1 MADVKKGEGLVY
13 RNHPLRRVDNLI
25 YYGSMADEYVCTL
38 QIVSYKEQ
46 NGEQEPD
53 KIQMQLL
60 KTDPTLPILERLVK
74 NSEKNGLYN
83 AIETAAIWLDRVAKA

>member
-1 MADVKKGEGLVY
+1 MAEEKFLAYKGRPLV
-13 RNHPLRRVDNLI
+13 RKDNTI

-83 AIETAAIWLDRVAKA
+83 AIETAAIWLDRVDKA

>member
-1 MADVKKGEGLVY
+1 MAEEKFLEYKGRPLV
-13 RNHPLRRVDNLI
+13 RKDNTL

-60 KTDPTLPILERLVK
+60 KTDPNLPILERLVK
-74 NSEKNGLYN
+74 NSEKSGLYN
-83 AIETAAIWLDRVAKA
+83 AIETAAIWLDRVTKA

>member
-1 MADVKKGEGLVY
+1 MAEEKFLAYKGRPLV
-13 RNHPLRRVDNLI
+13 RKDNTI

-38 QIVSYKEQ
+38 QIVSYKEHT
-46 NGEQEPD
+46 GEQEPD

-83 AIETAAIWLDRVAKA
+83 AIETAAI

>member
-1 MADVKKGEGLVY
+1 MAEEKFLAYKGRPLV
-13 RNHPLRRVDNLI
+13 RKDNTI
-25 YYGSMADEYVCTL
+25 YYGSMDDEYVCTL

>member
-1 MADVKKGEGLVY
+1 MAEEKFLAYKGRPLV
-13 RNHPLRRVDNLI
+13 RKDNTI

-83 AIETAAIWLDRVAKA
+83 AIETAAVWLDRVAKA

>member
-1 MADVKKGEGLVY
+1 MAEEKFLEYKGRPLV
-13 RNHPLRRVDNLI
+13 RKDNTI

-60 KTDPTLPILERLVK
+60 KTDPSLPILERLVK
-74 NSEKNGLYN
+74 NSEKSGLYN
-83 AIETAAIWLDRVAKA
+83 AIETAAIWLDRAAKA

>member
-1 MADVKKGEGLVY
+1 MAEEKFLAYKGRPLV
-13 RNHPLRRVDNLI
+13 RKDNTI

-74 NSEKNGLYN
+74 NSEKNGL
-83 AIETAAIWLDRVAKA
+83 

>member
-1 MADVKKGEGLVY
+1 MAEEKFLAYKGRPLV
-13 RNHPLRRVDNLI
+13 RKDNTI

-74 NSEKNGLYN
+74 KSEKNGLYN

>member
-1 MADVKKGEGLVY
+1 MAEEKFLAYKGRPLV
-13 RNHPLRRVDNLI
+13 RKDNTI

-83 AIETAAIWLDRVAKA
+83 VIETAAIWLDRVAKA

>member
-1 MADVKKGEGLVY
+1 MAEEKFLEYKGRPLV
-13 RNHPLRRVDNLI
+13 RKDNTL

-60 KTDPTLPILERLVK
+60 KTDPSLPILERLVK
-74 NSEKNGLYN
+74 NSEKSGLYN
-83 AIETAAIWLDRVAKA
+83 AIETAAIWLDRVTKA

>member
-1 MADVKKGEGLVY
+1 MAEEKFLAYKGRPLV
-13 RNHPLRRVDNLI
+13 RKDNII

>member
-1 MADVKKGEGLVY
+1 MAEDKFLAYKGRPLV
-13 RNHPLRRVDNLI
+13 RKDNTI

>member
-1 MADVKKGEGLVY
+1 MAEEKFLAYKGRPLV
-13 RNHPLRRVDNLI
+13 RKDNTI

>member
-1 MADVKKGEGLVY
+1 MAEEKFLAYKGRPLV
-13 RNHPLRRVDNLI
+13 RKDNTI

-38 QIVSYKEQ
+38 QIVNYKEQ

>member
-1 MADVKKGEGLVY
+1 MAEKKFLAYKGRPLV
-13 RNHPLRRVDNLI
+13 RKDNTI

>member
-1 MADVKKGEGLVY
+1 MAEEKFLAYRGRPLV
-13 RNHPLRRVDNLI
+13 RKDNTI

>member
-1 MADVKKGEGLVY
+1 MAEEKFLAYKGRPLV
-13 RNHPLRRVDNLI
+13 RKDNTI

-83 AIETAAIWLDRVAKA
+83 AIETAAIWLDRVAQA